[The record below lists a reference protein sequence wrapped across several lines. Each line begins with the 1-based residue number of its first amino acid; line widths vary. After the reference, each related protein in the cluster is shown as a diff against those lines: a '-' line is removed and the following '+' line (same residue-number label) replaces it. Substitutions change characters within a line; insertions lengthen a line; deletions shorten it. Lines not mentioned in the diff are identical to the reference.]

1 MTGMPES
8 SQVPRVATVSR
19 VITHSAQ
26 DTSPETGVGCWARK
40 GAAHGPGA
48 NQSPAMSGT
57 AFRRMT

>member
-26 DTSPETGVGCWARK
+26 DTGVGCWARK